1 MFYYLLIIYMNFK
14 KLFSLFNDIRFLSIF
29 LVLVFLVSTL
39 VIFPFNVVE
48 KPYVEGMTSEGAVTE
63 EPPVLEDQ
71 PVSDVSGNFDVATFN
86 QEFIQ
91 ATTNPINE
99 EEKKAATEE
108 QVQAVCPPECEE
120 CKTNGDVQCL
130 QHNPACVNCQLN
142 VSDLKNLKTTEMGNV
157 PNVSAT
163 PNITIINQSR
173 EPPNPY
179 SSLESWNMSKNKY
192 LAMERPSGSDHNFG
206 STTIPSTTTTTPI
219 VGASSEVTP
228 QSSVPINN
236 NTQQEVNNL

>member
-1 MFYYLLIIYMNFK
+1 MNFN
-14 KLFSLFNDIRFLSIF
+14 KLFSLFNDIRFLSVF

-39 VIFPFNVVE
+39 VIFPFNGVV
-48 KPYVEGMTSEGAVTE
+48 KPYVEGMTNEGVVTE
-63 EPPVLEDQ
+63 EPPV
-71 PVSDVSGNFDVATFN
+71 SDESSNFDVDTFN
-86 QEFIQ
+86 DEFIK
-91 ATTNPINE
+91 ATTIPINNE
-99 EEKKAATEE
+99 EEKVAIEE
-108 QVQAVCPPECEE
+108 KVQAVCPPECEE

-130 QHNPACVNCQLN
+130 QNNPACVNCQLN
-142 VSDLKNLKTTEMGNV
+142 VGDLKNLKTSEMGNV

-179 SSLESWNMSKNKY
+179 SSLESWNMSKNKN

-206 STTIPSTTTTTPI
+206 STTIPSSTTTTPI
-219 VGASSEVTP
+219 VGSASEVTP
-228 QSSVPINN
+228 QSSVPVNN